1 MHLHWQRFLE
11 QVSFFLYIL
20 VCFSHLAC
28 GADRKEK
35 VWVRWAAPLEFE
47 SILSLTETT
56 DWVLCDTCRDPQ
68 GGYIFGG
75 QCLSIFRN
83 KKLAPY
89 QNVRAG
95 APVCESFLL
104 AWLNYVC
111 HQNFSS
117 GWELWGLISLTSSF
131 LRRASGGYQAR
142 EKMLNITSWRNA
154 NQNEQWGIPHQS
166 VWPASKN
173 LQIIGVP
180 VAD

>member
-1 MHLHWQRFLE
+1 MEQIGRKKYGRGERHLLTLRASYHLQKWQTWYFVIR
-11 QVSFFLYIL
+11 
-20 VCFSHLAC
+20 
-28 GADRKEK
+28 
-35 VWVRWAAPLEFE
+35 
-47 SILSLTETT
+47 
-56 DWVLCDTCRDPQ
+56 RDAQ

-111 HQNFSS
+111 YQNFSS